1 MLYVG
6 DANFLHTFIVLG
18 VFFPSFKSNKINLL
32 PRDLSFDYQADI
44 GVSVYLYQERSES
57 PTIHTRM

>member
-18 VFFPSFKSNKINLL
+18 VFFPSFKSNTINLL
-32 PRDLSFDYQADI
+32 PRDLSFDYHADI
-44 GVSVYLYQERSES
+44 GVSVYL
-57 PTIHTRM
+57 